1 LTECVSLTEQE
12 LIMREMK
19 RKRWGYRVLTLGMLV
34 CGAAVGCDDKNGQQ
48 AAAPAPA
55 QPAEALPA
63 NLIVATPPAEAKEV
77 VEARKANDGDEVVV
91 RGRIG
96 GSAKPFTEGRAVFQL
111 VDLAMKTCN
120 QASPMDDCKTPWDY
134 CCDDKADVFAKSVT
148 VQVLGP
154 SGQPLRAS
162 LDGVGGL
169 KPMGEVAVK
178 GTVKKSPDG
187 KAVTVNATELYVKQ
201 G

>member
-1 LTECVSLTEQE
+1 MS
-12 LIMREMK
+12 EMK
-19 RKRWGYRVLTLGMLV
+19 RKRWACGVLSVGILV
-34 CGAAVGCDDKNGQQ
+34 GVAVVGCDDKKGQQ
-48 AAAPAPA
+48 AATPA

-63 NLIVATPPAEAKEV
+63 NLIVATAPPATAKDV
-77 VEARKANDGDEVVV
+77 VDARKASDGDEVVV

-96 GSAKPFTEGRAVFQL
+96 GSAKPFVDGRAVFQL
-111 VDLAMKTCN
+111 VDLELKTCD

-148 VQVLGP
+148 VQVVGTG
-154 SGQPLRAS
+154 GQPLRAM

-187 KAVTVNATELYVKQ
+187 KVVTVNATELYVKR